1 MTENN
6 AIKNI
11 NTNGANSLSGR
22 TAVVTGGARGIG
34 KAISIEM
41 ARRGANIALIYS
53 GSEEAALVT
62 CDELRVMGVNASA
75 YRCNVADDRQVKET
89 CQSIITDFGGVDI
102 LVNNAGITKD
112 NLILRMSSLE
122 FDQVVDVNLKGAFHM
137 IQALSKSIMKSQAG
151 RIINISSVAG
161 IMGNPGQAN
170 YAAAKAGMIGLTKTV
185 AKELASRKVTC
196 NAIAPG
202 FIMTDMTENLP
213 QSVKDYAKTAVP
225 LKRMGT
231 PEEVADLAGFLASD
245 QASFITGEVI
255 KIDGGMCM

>member
-1 MTENN
+1 M
-6 AIKNI
+6 
-11 NTNGANSLSGR
+11 
-22 TAVVTGGARGIG
+22 
-34 KAISIEM
+34 
-41 ARRGANIALIYS
+41 
-53 GSEEAALVT
+53 
-62 CDELRVMGVNASA
+62 
-75 YRCNVADDRQVKET
+75 
-89 CQSIITDFGGVDI
+89 DI

-137 IQALSKSIMKSQAG
+137 IQALSKPIMKSKAG
-151 RIINISSVAG
+151 RIINITSVAG
-161 IMGNPGQAN
+161 ITGNPGQAN

-202 FIMTDMTENLP
+202 FIKTDMTENLP
-213 QSVKDYAKTAVP
+213 QSVKDYANTAVP

-231 PEEVADLAGFLASD
+231 PEEVANLAVFLASD

-255 KIDGGMCM
+255 RIDGGMCM